1 MAIHLNDASIAI
13 GTRRPGFADGVR
25 SITPMVLAV
34 VPFGI
39 AIGAVAAQA
48 HMSTATGLAGS
59 ILLLG
64 GSAQLA
70 IIQLLDGGAAGVV
83 AVVAA
88 LVINARLLV
97 YGAGMA
103 PWFPT
108 TSTRGRL
115 LLAAPLV
122 DQHYLVATTDFALV
136 SRDESERRR
145 FYAGAAVHLWVAFIA
160 AQVLGALAGRNVPE
174 WLGLRAATSIGLS
187 ALLAAA
193 VTSRAGMRSAIGAG
207 AAMAV
212 TSPLGA
218 PSLLLV
224 AMLVGIAVGMAS
236 RRAPAAVTS

>member
-1 MAIHLNDASIAI
+1 MACHLNDPSVAI
-13 GTRRPGFADGVR
+13 RSRRSDFADGAR

-39 AIGAVAAQA
+39 AIGAVAVKA
-48 HMSTATGLAGS
+48 HMSTATGLAWS

-115 LLAAPLV
+115 LLAVPLV
-122 DQHYLVATTDFALV
+122 DQLYLTATTEFELA
-136 SRDESERRR
+136 SRDEPARRR
-145 FYAGAAVHLWVAFIA
+145 FYAGAALHLWIAFIT
-160 AQVLGALAGRNVPE
+160 AQVLGALAGRSVPP

-187 ALLAAA
+187 ALLAVA
-193 VTSRAGMRSAIGAG
+193 VTSRAGMRAAIGAG
-207 AAMAV
+207 IVMAV

-218 PSLLLV
+218 PSLMLV
-224 AMLVGIAVGMAS
+224 AMLIGIAAGLSS
-236 RRAPAAVTS
+236 RRVPVENTP